1 MFDRSHRDHALA
13 SLAEP
18 FDLVIVGGGI
28 NGCGILYAA
37 ALRGLSALLVER
49 DDLAAGTSSRSS
61 KLVHGGLRYLR
72 QLQVRTTR
80 LSCRERDRHLRLDPD
95 LVEPV
100 SFLYPARRDD
110 RVKGWQVGLGLTLYD
125 AMTAGAPHRRL
136 APTEIAALAPD
147 LALDGLDRA
156 LLYRDARVDDARLT
170 FAVAASAAAA
180 GALVLTRCE
189 VMEGVRDPSGVLR
202 RLRLR
207 DLESDATLDVEGRV
221 LVNAAGVAVDEVRHR
236 CGLPGRRLRPS
247 RGSHLLLPPGRL
259 PLDAAV
265 SFPAA
270 DGRPVFLVPHP
281 EGVLVGTTDLF
292 HDGALDDP
300 RPSRAELD
308 YLLAAVVARFPA
320 ARLGWADV
328 CGTFAGLRPILD
340 HGARTPSEASRDE
353 GIWEEQGLLS
363 VAGGKLTTWRV
374 TAEEAVDAALARL
387 PRERAAATG
396 PAATAGAP
404 LVGRAPRDLA
414 ARLLATVAA
423 PARLSHGVAGALARR
438 LRALAP
444 LALDLARNGAEL
456 APLEEGTDL
465 CVAEARVHFRH
476 GMVLRLEDL
485 LLRRTRL
492 GTWSPR
498 AALAIAPRL
507 AALAREE
514 MGWGGA
520 RFDREHE
527 RLESAL
533 AGWRPEGACG

>member
-1 MFDRSHRDHALA
+1 
-13 SLAEP
+13 
-18 FDLVIVGGGI
+18 
-28 NGCGILYAA
+28 
-37 ALRGLSALLVER
+37 
-49 DDLAAGTSSRSS
+49 
-61 KLVHGGLRYLR
+61 
-72 QLQVRTTR
+72 
-80 LSCRERDRHLRLDPD
+80 
-95 LVEPV
+95 
-100 SFLYPARRDD
+100 
-110 RVKGWQVGLGLTLYD
+110 
-125 AMTAGAPHRRL
+125 
-136 APTEIAALAPD
+136 
-147 LALDGLDRA
+147 
-156 LLYRDARVDDARLT
+156 
-170 FAVAASAAAA
+170 
-180 GALVLTRCE
+180 
-189 VMEGVRDPSGVLR
+189 
-202 RLRLR
+202 
-207 DLESDATLDVEGRV
+207 
-221 LVNAAGVAVDEVRHR
+221 
-236 CGLPGRRLRPS
+236 
-247 RGSHLLLPPGRL
+247 
-259 PLDAAV
+259 
-265 SFPAA
+265 
-270 DGRPVFLVPHP
+270 
-281 EGVLVGTTDLF
+281 
-292 HDGALDDP
+292 
-300 RPSRAELD
+300 
-308 YLLAAVVARFPA
+308 
-320 ARLGWADV
+320 
-328 CGTFAGLRPILD
+328 
-340 HGARTPSEASRDE
+340 
-353 GIWEEQGLLS
+353 